1 MKTVFIAYDQAHQV
15 NVMEALNDTNARGY
29 TILEQAGGRG
39 TKGGDPHLGTH
50 AWPSMNSAIITVV
63 EDAQVGL
70 KMHRWDLCSSV
81 SSVTMTTIPCSAFVL
96 SCGTAN
102 RASDIPVITKISKKK
117 WGAPRWC
124 VPLLYSSNFSPKFNF
139 RC

>member
-39 TKGGDPHLGTH
+39 TKGGDPQLGTH

-63 EDAQVGL
+63 EDAQVEPLLKRLKRYDDDNPMLGL
-70 KMHRWDLCSSV
+70 R
-81 SSVTMTTIPCSAFVL
+81 AFVWNCEQ
-96 SCGTAN
+96 S
-102 RASDIPVITKISKKK
+102 I
-117 WGAPRWC
+117 
-124 VPLLYSSNFSPKFNF
+124 
-139 RC
+139 

>member
-15 NVMEALNDTNARGY
+15 NVIEALNDTNVRGY

-63 EDAQVGL
+63 EDAQVEPLLKRLKRYDDDNPMLGL
-70 KMHRWDLCSSV
+70 R
-81 SSVTMTTIPCSAFVL
+81 AFVWNCEQ
-96 SCGTAN
+96 S
-102 RASDIPVITKISKKK
+102 I
-117 WGAPRWC
+117 
-124 VPLLYSSNFSPKFNF
+124 
-139 RC
+139 